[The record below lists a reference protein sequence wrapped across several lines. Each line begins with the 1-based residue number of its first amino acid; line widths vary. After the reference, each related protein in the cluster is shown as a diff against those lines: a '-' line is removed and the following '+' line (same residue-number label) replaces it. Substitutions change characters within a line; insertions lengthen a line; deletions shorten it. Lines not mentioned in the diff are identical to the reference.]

1 LVQSLSALQ
10 LGRQYVAVTEKGC
23 EQVRIEREI
32 SLSYLEKVCLKEM
45 SQRNRAHG
53 ISLANDICKKHRREG
68 RYFDEILD
76 DAENEVQ

>member
-1 LVQSLSALQ
+1 
-10 LGRQYVAVTEKGC
+10 
-23 EQVRIEREI
+23 
-32 SLSYLEKVCLKEM
+32 LEKACLKEM

-76 DAENEVQ
+76 DAENEVK